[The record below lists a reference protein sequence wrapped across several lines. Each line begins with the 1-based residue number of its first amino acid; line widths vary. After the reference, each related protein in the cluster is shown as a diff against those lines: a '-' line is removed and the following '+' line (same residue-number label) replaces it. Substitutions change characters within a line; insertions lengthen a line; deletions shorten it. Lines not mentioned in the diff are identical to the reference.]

1 MSIKSEDV
9 TSDLFLYAIE
19 QYKIRN
25 KDIQIDIN
33 IIKEEYQRFWFI
45 IKLFST
51 YRNSGEIN
59 TRLLMN
65 HFIILTNIFE
75 ISAVHILM
83 TIVLDKKDFDIISY
97 VLTLLNFVGYIS
109 DDRHLY
115 IRQEEY
121 LLKDIPFDM
130 VLMKKLE
137 GILNG

>member
-51 YRNSGEIN
+51 YRNSGELN